1 MTRRPWGD
9 GLFRFWVVAT
19 LLMAGAQQAGV
30 ATLSGQFWALMVT
43 LFVLGL
49 LMVVVPPLG
58 DLIRTW
64 HEQDE

>member
-19 LLMAGAQQAGV
+19 MLMTGSEQAGV
-30 ATLSGQFWALMVT
+30 TFPSGQFWALMVT

-58 DLIRTW
+58 DLIRTRR
-64 HEQDE
+64 EQDE